1 MSSSIDYTD
10 RDTCVIFGDG
20 GGGVLLESSDDD
32 VGILDSILYTDGSGS
47 RYLNVPAGGSAH
59 PTSKDTVDKRMHFV
73 HQDGKP
79 ICKFAV
85 KNMAD
90 VSKQI
95 LDQNKLTGDDLKL
108 FIPHQANRRIIDAA
122 AKRIGL
128 NDEQVIINI
137 DRYANTTAGT
147 IPICISIY
155 IYYHLFIIQPYPLCS
170 CINNTA
176 IGLMG
181 NE

>member
-1 MSSSIDYTD
+1 M
-10 RDTCVIFGDG
+10 
-20 GGGVLLESSDDD
+20 LLESSDDD
-32 VGILDSILYTDGSGS
+32 IGILDSILYIDGSGS

-79 ICKFAV
+79 IFKFAV

-122 AKRIGL
+122 AKRCGL
-128 NDEQVIINI
+128 PEDKVFINI
-137 DRYANTTAGT
+137 HKYGNTTAGT
-147 IPICISIY
+147 IPIA
-155 IYYHLFIIQPYPLCS
+155 L
-170 CINNTA
+170 
-176 IGLMG
+176 
-181 NE
+181 NEAAESGRLEHGDLLLLAAFGGGFTWGSMLIRWGDA